1 MNNLDEAR
9 LIINEVDKE
18 MIELFKKRMNAS
30 KIIGE
35 YKKENNIA
43 ILDKEREK
51 ALIEKNL
58 KILND
63 KELEKYYLMF
73 LEGILNSSKEYQKD
87 LMDKW
92 NMLY

>member
-87 LMDKW
+87 LMNK
-92 NMLY
+92 

>member
-87 LMDKW
+87 LMDK
-92 NMLY
+92 